1 MIYIFFPKIYSL
13 VKPLYKQSIQI
24 VTNEKEHIFVFFSFE
39 QRILLYIEEI
49 NVLETFIVYLF
60 IFFKIFLKKSVGYKK
75 NSILENKITHH

>member
-1 MIYIFFPKIYSL
+1 MIYIFFPKFYSL

-60 IFFKIFLKKSVGYKK
+60 IFFKFF
-75 NSILENKITHH
+75 